1 MQVVSVEKTQMKID
15 AKRKQRVMQDISN
28 LPNSTLIS
36 ADEHT
41 KDKEVQLDHFYI
53 GMLWYEGHLTMEA
66 DDKGNR
72 VFTITK
78 KGRKFLAKIKNEKS

>member
-1 MQVVSVEKTQMKID
+1 MQVATVEKTKKKID

-28 LPNSTLIS
+28 LPNSTLVS
-36 ADEHT
+36 ADIHT
-41 KDKEVQLDHFYI
+41 KDKELLEDHFYI
-53 GMLWYEGHLTMEA
+53 GMLWYEGHLIMEA
-66 DDKGNR
+66 DDEGNR